1 MEPLKKLYDRWQ
13 GQVQFLDVIV
23 RQAHPG
29 PGAPA
34 YESLEQKLEDARDYQ
49 HREAIPWAVTAD
61 DLDGSHHKTYGGL
74 ADPTYLI
81 GADGRV
87 SFYNMWTYA
96 PSLNEALKEL
106 IANGGSGVVHG
117 GIDRTPYL
125 APAMVHGWPGLE
137 MGLPQSVIDMETA
150 FPGTAVGSWF
160 GYQLRP
166 VLGGMTSRIEPLPT
180 PLKVGLAAGAVALV
194 AFGVARAVQRSR

>member
-1 MEPLKKLYDRWQ
+1 MEPLKKLHDRWHDR
-13 GQVQFLDVIV
+13 VQFVDVIV

-34 YESLEQKLEDARDYQ
+34 YFSMEQKLEDARQYQ
-49 HREAIPWAVTAD
+49 QREAIPWHVTAD
-61 DLDGSHHKTYGGL
+61 ELDGTTHRMYGGL

-96 PSLNEALKEL
+96 PALNEALKEL
-106 IANGGSGVVHG
+106 LANGGSGLAHG

-137 MGLPQSVIDMETA
+137 AGMPQSVLDMETA
-150 FPGTAVGSWF
+150 FPGTAVGSWL

-166 VLGGMTSRIEPLPT
+166 VLGAVTSRIDPLPT
-180 PLKVGLAAGAVALV
+180 GLKVGLAAGAAALV
-194 AFGVARAVQRSR
+194 VFGVARAAQRGR